1 MPIRWNPLKVN
12 EAMDKVE
19 EQVSQVI
26 EPLEKA
32 RTIAREAMNIPNLPQ
47 YVTQHIM
54 RIIGDIDQAIGGSQW
69 NQNGRLKSD
78 IQSVRDCLPK
88 DAIEEEKK
96 KLESGSQLSLVN

>member
-12 EAMDKVE
+12 EAMDTVE
-19 EQVSQVI
+19 AQVNQVI

-32 RTIAREAMNIPNLPQ
+32 RTIAQDALNIPDLPQ
-47 YVTQHIM
+47 YVTQHIN

-69 NQNGRLKSD
+69 NTTGRLMAG
-78 IQSVRDCLPK
+78 IQSVRNDLPK
-88 DAIEEEKK
+88 EAIEEEKK